1 MRPGRRKPSG
11 PIAKGPGKAPV
22 GARRGKRRSEFV
34 GSLAHGLSVLQA
46 FDGGHGE
53 MALVEVARYSG
64 LSPATARRSL
74 HTLIELGYARVVGKR
89 YVLTPNVLALGS
101 AYLRASR
108 ADEAFTPELKR
119 IVERF
124 GDAASVSVLEG
135 PNILYVAHLSQ
146 QRMSRM
152 TAGVGVTYPA
162 QLTSMGRVLLANLP
176 SSGLDGFFAEF
187 RPMKPTARTIDDPN
201 ELRAEIARARDSG
214 YAVAIDQLDFGIA
227 AIAVPIR
234 DPQGDVVAAL
244 NSSGYSGSLTREAM
258 IEERLPELRASAAAL
273 TQVLRRYPAL
283 LHSLKPVSP
292 QTTMATGSEGAVLKP
307 APTTGAGAS
316 PASRRAVAKEAAF
329 ALAQRNGAE

>member
-1 MRPGRRKPSG
+1 MGSGEMVGRVRVSGESPDKPRK
-11 PIAKGPGKAPV
+11 
-22 GARRGKRRSEFV
+22 SEFV

-46 FDGGHGE
+46 FDGGHGA
-53 MALVEVARYSG
+53 MALVEVARRSG

-74 HTLIELGYARVVGKR
+74 HTLIELGYARIVDKR

-119 IVERF
+119 IVEMF

-135 PNILYVAHLSQ
+135 PDILYVAHVSQ

-176 SSGLDGFFAEF
+176 QSELERFLAEC
-187 RPMKPTARTIDDPN
+187 RTMKPTARTIDDPN
-201 ELRAEIARARDSG
+201 ELRAEIARVRDSG
-214 YAVAIDQLDFGIA
+214 YAVAIDQLDYGVA

-234 DPQGDVVAAL
+234 DPQGDVIAAI
-244 NSSGYSGSLTREAM
+244 NSSGYSGTLSRKAM
-258 IEERLPELRASAAAL
+258 IEDRLPKLRASATAL

-283 LHSLKPVSP
+283 LHSLGPVWP
-292 QTTMATGSEGAVLKP
+292 QTAPSPRSRGAVSKP
-307 APTTGAGAS
+307 QSAASPGAP
-316 PASRRAVAKEAAF
+316 PASRRTLAKRAASRSP
-329 ALAQRNGAE
+329 AGMAAR

>member
-1 MRPGRRKPSG
+1 MGFSEM
-11 PIAKGPGKAPV
+11 IEKARLSV
-22 GARRGKRRSEFV
+22 GAPDAGRRSEFV
-34 GSLAHGLSVLQA
+34 GSLARGLSVLQA

-53 MALVEVARYSG
+53 MALVEVARRSG

-74 HTLIELGYARVVGKR
+74 HTLIELGYARLVDKR
-89 YVLTPNVLALGS
+89 FVLTPNVLALGS

-119 IVERF
+119 IVEMF

-135 PNILYVAHLSQ
+135 PNILYVAHVSQ

-176 SSGLDGFFAEF
+176 PSQLERFFAVC
-187 RPMKPTARTIDDPN
+187 RPMKPTARTIGDPN
-201 ELRAEIARARDSG
+201 ELRAEIARVRDSG
-214 YAVAIDQLDFGIA
+214 YAVAIDQLDYGVA

-234 DPQGDVVAAL
+234 DPQGDVIAAI
-244 NSSGYSGSLTREAM
+244 NSSGYSGTLTRKAM
-258 IEERLPELRASAAAL
+258 IDERLPKLRASAIAL

-283 LHSLKPVSP
+283 LHSLGPVWLQKAPSP
-292 QTTMATGSEGAVLKP
+292 RSEDAVSKTQSAASP
-307 APTTGAGAS
+307 GAS
-316 PASRRAVAKEAAF
+316 PASPRTFAKRTASRPASGAA
-329 ALAQRNGAE
+329 AR

>member
-1 MRPGRRKPSG
+1 MIGRVRVSAEAPSKPRK
-11 PIAKGPGKAPV
+11 
-22 GARRGKRRSEFV
+22 SEFV

-53 MALVEVARYSG
+53 MALVEVARRSG

-74 HTLIELGYARVVGKR
+74 HTLIELGYARILDKR

-119 IVERF
+119 IVEMF

-135 PNILYVAHLSQ
+135 PDILYVAHVSE

-152 TAGVGVTYPA
+152 TAAVGVTYPA

-176 SSGLDGFFAEF
+176 QSELERFFADC
-187 RPMKPTARTIDDPN
+187 RTMKPTARTIDDPN
-201 ELRAEIARARDSG
+201 ELRAEIDRVRDSG
-214 YAVAIDQLDFGIA
+214 YAVAIDQLDYGVA

-234 DPQGDVVAAL
+234 DPQGGVIAAI
-244 NSSGYSGSLTREAM
+244 NSSGYSGTLTRKAM
-258 IEERLPELRASAAAL
+258 IEGRLPKLRASAAAL
-273 TQVLRRYPAL
+273 AQVLRRYPAL
-283 LHSLKPVSP
+283 LHSLGPVWP
-292 QTTMATGSEGAVLKP
+292 QTAPSPRPRGAVSRHKS
-307 APTTGAGAS
+307 TAS
-316 PASRRAVAKEAAF
+316 PGAPPASERTYAKRARSRSPARVAA
-329 ALAQRNGAE
+329 R